1 MGFRETNKHNWGA
14 HTVDIQYLHVQCGA
28 PQLCL
33 LVYKPH
39 EYYRYH
45 KP

>member
-1 MGFRETNKHNWGA
+1 VMLCVYLQLL
-14 HTVDIQYLHVQCGA
+14 HTYIYIYTYVIIIVYIQDGA

-39 EYYRYH
+39 EL
-45 KP
+45 